1 MDAIFPVREYLEW
14 EKYCRILPECR
25 DLWHKDWPRL
35 LKSSRIR
42 RPRKSGKPELHRK
55 MLKAIHDL
63 YARDETFL
71 DFLAYDLDD
80 GAVWFNNSEFARFHN
95 VNGRKI
101 LSILT
106 SDTRTQTLNIHVS
119 EDQNP
124 DGVTRSQGI
133 LFCRVQDI
141 KGEITSGQRMK
152 LDGRLYRVSEARMLQ
167 EQVWR
172 IVLEANN
179 A

>member
-1 MDAIFPVREYLEW
+1 
-14 EKYCRILPECR
+14 
-25 DLWHKDWPRL
+25 
-35 LKSSRIR
+35 
-42 RPRKSGKPELHRK
+42 

-95 VNGRKI
+95 VNGKKV
-101 LSILT
+101 LSIFT
-106 SDTRTQTLNIHVS
+106 MDARSQPLNITVGDGRNI
-119 EDQNP
+119 E
-124 DGVTRSQGI
+124 GVTRSQGI